1 MGRCPQRLGGRPS
14 PGLDKGQ
21 EIRKGTKD
29 PACHAHFQTALPW
42 GQHALGRQRV
52 SDAVLAGGSTGLP
65 ADGVEGIL
73 CPRPGS
79 TTVSLCDQGTS
90 PWSEPVSNL

>member
-1 MGRCPQRLGGRPS
+1 MGRCPQRLRGRPS

-21 EIRKGTKD
+21 EIRKGTK
-29 PACHAHFQTALPW
+29 CHGHSQTALPW

-52 SDAVLAGGSTGLP
+52 SDAVLAGGSSRLP
-65 ADGVEGIL
+65 TDGVEGIL

-79 TTVSLCDQGTS
+79 TTVSLCDLGTR